1 MGVDFYRYRKLS
13 YEKQLLIASWFKKA
27 WDSKDCNGSQCY
39 SPFISAWIAF
49 NSWAAC
55 ITEEDTDRA
64 MIQVLEDN
72 QDLINYFQSLLNG
85 DFHKEVKI
93 FYKKLPIVK
102 LQKIRQLQR
111 ALQVLEQ
118 HSSNQILEGADE
130 KLAEAK
136 REICKWKID
145 ISDSIFLRRPVDEI
159 IRVQIKKIKEDPN
172 LHLDTNFAEALFAPK
187 CWIEHRGNFE
197 TIEENW
203 TNTIQSIYR
212 VRCNL
217 FHGDKSPVLQPDQQ
231 IVSSTFR
238 VMLHV
243 FYRIFSKYEVINSE
257 DFESMDTRNPLIQ
270 ASEQVSISLLEN
282 GDFLF

>member
-1 MGVDFYRYRKLS
+1 MGVDFDRYDKLS
-13 YEKQLLIASWFKKA
+13 WEKQLLIKTWFKEA
-27 WDSKDCNGSQCY
+27 WDRKNCDESQCY

-64 MIQVLEDN
+64 MIEELEVN
-72 QDLINYFQSLLNG
+72 QDLINDFQSLLNG
-85 DFHKEVKI
+85 DFQKEVKI

-102 LQKIRQLQR
+102 VQKIRQLER
-111 ALQVLEQ
+111 ALQVLKQ
-118 HSSNQILEGADE
+118 HPSNQLLEVADD
-130 KLAEAK
+130 KRIAEAK
-136 REICKWKID
+136 KEVKKWEID
-145 ISDSIFLRRPVDEI
+145 ISDSKSLNHSVNKI
-159 IRVQIKKIKEDPN
+159 IHTQIKKIKEDPSLN
-172 LHLDTNFAEALFAPK
+172 LDPKFCEALFAPK
-187 CWIEHRGNFE
+187 CWIDHRGNFE
-197 TIEENW
+197 AIKENW

-243 FYRIFSKYEVINSE
+243 FYHIFSKYEVIDPKE
-257 DFESMDTRNPLIQ
+257 FEPM
-270 ASEQVSISLLEN
+270 
-282 GDFLF
+282 